1 MEVVLMKRK
10 YRNNKQINNAIKSA
24 GKTFLGYQTENVLR
38 SIENGS
44 SMNSIIEELY
54 KNQFGFT
61 DAEIIGTSKRV
72 KALFRIIQADSVIYA
87 LSQIDRITFQKFPQ
101 SLTRAKETIE
111 KINSGELKLPHL
123 ED

>member
-1 MEVVLMKRK
+1 MKRK

-72 KALFRIIQADSVIYA
+72 KAFVKRGISSLGKNGLTSEAYANGSRIG
-87 LSQIDRITFQKFPQ
+87 LSERRVNGIIGSKISFIDRLIIAIKN
-101 SLTRAKETIE
+101 I
-111 KINSGELKLPHL
+111 
-123 ED
+123 